1 MQSRSSNAP
10 SIPWARIAAYGFLL
24 NMLWEFG
31 QCGFLYDMWDWGFW
45 RGSAWMW
52 GAIIGDVGIVLGVT
66 TLARF
71 GVADTALTSM
81 NSRGWTALLAVGF
94 VAGVLLEWLA
104 KVLGLWA
111 YTELMPT
118 ITLFEHTV
126 GLSPIVQ
133 ITVLPAL
140 SVAVATRNRD

>member
-1 MQSRSSNAP
+1 
-10 SIPWARIAAYGFLL
+10 
-24 NMLWEFG
+24 
-31 QCGFLYDMWDWGFW
+31 
-45 RGSAWMW
+45 MW
-52 GAIIGDVGIVLGVT
+52 GTIIGDVGIVLGV
-66 TLARF
+66 A
-71 GVADTALTSM
+71 ALTRFAVGDKALISA
-81 NSRGWTALLAVGF
+81 SVREWTALLAVGF

-104 KVLGLWA
+104 KVLELWA

-118 ITLFEHTV
+118 ITLFGHTV

>member
-1 MQSRSSNAP
+1 MHSRSSNAP

-52 GAIIGDVGIVLGVT
+52 GAIIGDVGIVLGV
-66 TLARF
+66 A
-71 GVADTALTSM
+71 ALTRFAVGDKALISA
-81 NSRGWTALLAVGF
+81 SVREWTALLAVGF

-104 KVLGLWA
+104 KVLELWA

-126 GLSPIVQ
+126 GVSPIVQ

-140 SVAVATRNRD
+140 SVMVATRNRD